1 MEDALF
7 RGNCEPTLDQ
17 ILAEP
22 IVQMMMRRD
31 RLEERT
37 IREWVRNAA
46 VAKPPRPAKID
57 FVPPAPPRDRCAG
70 GQPQA
75 SIGILAQA
83 AGEPRWPRVFP
94 SL

>member
-22 IVQMMMRRD
+22 IVKALMRRD
-31 RLEERT
+31 GADEVAIRRL
-37 IREWVRNAA
+37 
-46 VAKPPRPAKID
+46 VAKATGRANPSPLSFARPPRASAATETK
-57 FVPPAPPRDRCAG
+57 A
-70 GQPQA
+70 QA
-75 SIGILAQA
+75 SIGVLAQA
-83 AGEPRWPRVFP
+83 AAPAAWPRVFP